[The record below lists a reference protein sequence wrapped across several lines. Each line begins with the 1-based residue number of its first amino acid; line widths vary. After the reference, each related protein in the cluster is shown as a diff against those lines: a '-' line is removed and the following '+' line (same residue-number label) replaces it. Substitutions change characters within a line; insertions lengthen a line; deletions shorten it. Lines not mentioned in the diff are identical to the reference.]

1 MQLVKRLLKRT
12 AWKILPYSTVQL
24 IKKRHYLKLLRS
36 SSLEIEPELKIIRY
50 LVKPGDSV
58 IDIGANIGVYSKI
71 LSELVG
77 TDGHVYSVEPFPAT
91 FEILCYNTRKLHLD
105 NVEPIN
111 VAISDSERIVTMVL
125 PYDSSG
131 AETHY
136 RASVITNTVEN
147 NKTEATNV
155 QAATID
161 SRFLSES
168 GTISFVK
175 CDVEGHEPACIKGAA
190 KFLAQSQAAWLIE
203 ISGEPD
209 DPDSAAQNV
218 FKTFHDHDY
227 SEWWY
232 DGGKLKRRHPGDKS
246 TNYFF
251 LREKHINIVNKLK
264 LTDSLCHPC
273 ESPPRDALRRRD
285 PRM

>member
-1 MQLVKRLLKRT
+1 MEDSAVLNG
-12 AWKILPYSTVQL
+12 
-24 IKKRHYLKLLRS
+24 
-36 SSLEIEPELKIIRY
+36 PELKVVRH
-50 LVKPGDSV
+50 LVTPRDSV
-58 IDIGANIGVYSKI
+58 MDIGANIGVYSKM

-77 TDGHVYSVEPFPAT
+77 SDGCVYSIEPFPAT
-91 FEILCYNTRKLHLD
+91 FEILCYNIRKLHLD

-111 VAISDSERIVTMVL
+111 VAVSDSDEIVTMAL

-136 RASVITNTVEN
+136 RASIVTNPAETS
-147 NKTEATNV
+147 KTEATKV
-155 QAATID
+155 QAITID

-168 GTISFVK
+168 ETISFIK

-209 DPDSAAQNV
+209 DTNSAAHNV
-218 FKTFHDHDY
+218 FKTFHNQRY
-227 SEWWY
+227 SSWWY
-232 DGGKLKRRHPGDKS
+232 DGSKLKKRRPGDKS

-251 LREKHINIVNKLK
+251 LKESHIDILK
-264 LTDSLCHPC
+264 KSELELLST
-273 ESPPRDALRRRD
+273 
-285 PRM
+285 